1 MNLAEVRTLI
11 LGHGGVIEREHH
23 GKPDFRVNERIVV
36 NLDEREQTIT
46 VKLDIARQALLVA
59 SLPPDVVSLPG
70 GWAKYRW
77 TTISFERAPTGLI
90 RELIADAVRV
100 APKRAV
106 RRK

>member
-1 MNLAEVRTLI
+1 MTLADVRALI
-11 LGHGGVIEREHH
+11 LGHDGVAECQHH

-36 NLDEREQTIT
+36 NLDECERTIT

-70 GWAKYRW
+70 GWAKYGW
-77 TTISFERAPTGLI
+77 TTISFERAPSELI
-90 RELIADAVRV
+90 RELITNAVRV
-100 APKRAV
+100 APKRAA